1 MPELPAADSDQKILR
16 NHNMFGHFTKCGLL
30 CLALAGWLSA
40 THTGV
45 AAASPEAQPN
55 HLQLSPL
62 LGLATSLQAETQ
74 IADDQSEGAESHSE
88 RSARINRNLLV
99 GTIVILTLFV
109 LFRLLLV
116 WQISRN
122 RKKMAQNN
130 LLEGEA

>member
-1 MPELPAADSDQKILR
+1 
-16 NHNMFGHFTKCGLL
+16 MFGHLIKCGFL
-30 CLALAGWLSA
+30 CLALAGWIST
-40 THTGV
+40 THVG
-45 AAASPEAQPN
+45 AAAVFSKAQPS
-55 HLQLSPL
+55 HSQLTPL
-62 LGLATSLQAETQ
+62 LGQATSLQAEAQ
-74 IADDQSEGAESHSE
+74 IADDQSENAESHSE

-99 GTIVILTLFV
+99 GTITVLTLFV